1 MEGQNRMQERNRMEE
16 QEKMEADMMAAIA
29 DVNEKQAAIVN
40 GMMKPEF
47 AGCSFEE
54 KTLTLRFPVMD
65 WERNRAGSM
74 HGGMI
79 GAAFDIGMGFLAR
92 YLTGKNFLPT
102 ISLETVFIRP
112 IFVGDALIVNV
123 KANFYGQ
130 SLIHLYGEGYLE
142 GSGKLAATVTASY
155 LNKDTSAQDR

>member
-1 MEGQNRMQERNRMEE
+1 MEE
-16 QEKMEADMMAAIA
+16 QKKTENQKKMEAAMKAAIA
-29 DVNEKQAAIVN
+29 EINEKQAAIVN

-47 AGCSFEE
+47 EGCSFEE
-54 KTLTLRFPVMD
+54 KALTLSFPVLD
-65 WERNRAGSM
+65 WERNRAGIM

-112 IFVGDALIVNV
+112 VFVGDALIVNI
-123 KANFYGQ
+123 KANFHGQ
-130 SLIHLYGEGYLE
+130 SLIHLYGEGSLKN
-142 GSGKLAATVTASY
+142 SGKLAATATASY
-155 LNKDTSAQDR
+155 LNKDTSK